1 MSNKSSLCID
11 ARKLHHS
18 GIGTYLKML
27 LPYLCKEF
35 NVTLL
40 GDPEQLKGY
49 GEKTTVIQF
58 DAPLYSIEEQRRYKR
73 TVPPVDLFWSPHYN
87 APLGSIRARKIVT
100 TIHDV
105 FHLAFF
111 KDLNLKQ
118 KIYAKLVINRA
129 INASDAVVTVSD
141 FSKKEIIKFT
151 RAKEDKINVIY
162 NGVKQTA
169 AIADLA
175 AITVRYKLPSKYILY
190 VGNVKPHKNLKALV
204 SAYLGLPV
212 QIQQQYKIVV
222 VGKIEGFITGDE
234 SLLNLI
240 DSQPLLKQNV
250 IFTGFV
256 KDDDMDAIYAAA
268 SLFILPSLYEG
279 FGLPPLEAMLNGC
292 PVLVSNQ
299 NSLPEV
305 CGEAAGYFDPLN
317 YGEISMQ
324 IQKVLSD
331 TTLRESLVAKGKERI
346 KLFSWADSAAKH
358 IELFNQVINS

>member
-1 MSNKSSLCID
+1 M
-11 ARKLHHS
+11 LHHS

-27 LPYLCKEF
+27 LPYMCAEF
-35 NVTLL
+35 EVTLL
-40 GDPEQLKGY
+40 GDAEQLKQFNA
-49 GEKTTVIQF
+49 TASIIQF
-58 DAPLYSIEEQRRYKR
+58 NAPIYSIAEQRQYRQ
-73 TVPPVDLFWSPHYN
+73 VIPASDLFWSPHYN
-87 APLGSIRARKIVT
+87 APLLSIKASKRIT

-111 KDLNLKQ
+111 KQLNIKQ

-129 INASDAVVTVSD
+129 VTASDALITVSN

-151 RAKEDKINVIY
+151 RAKADKVNVIH

-169 AIADLA
+169 VIANLA
-175 AITVRYKLPSKYILY
+175 AITVKYKLPSKYILY
-190 VGNVKPHKNLKALV
+190 VGNVKPHKNLKGLV
-204 SAYLGLPV
+204 NAYLRLPV
-212 QIQQQYKIVV
+212 HIQQQYKIVV
-222 VGKIEGFITGDE
+222 VGKIEGFIIGDE

-256 KDDDMDAIYAAA
+256 NDDDMDVIYAAA

-279 FGLPPLEAMLNGC
+279 FGLPPLEAMLNEC

-305 CGEAAGYFDPLN
+305 CGEAADYFDPLN
-317 YGEISMQ
+317 YGDMVMQ
-324 IQKVLSD
+324 IEKVLSD
-331 TTLRESLVAKGKERI
+331 TILRENLVAKGKERV
-346 KLFSWADSAAKH
+346 KLFTWANSAALH
-358 IELFNQVINS
+358 IELFNRIIHS